1 MMTPERSSDEVVR
14 HARELRE
21 KQIQDCSRGAEQMIA
36 AKMKAGKPSRDA
48 IARLIAEE
56 FDELNP

>member
-1 MMTPERSSDEVVR
+1 
-14 HARELRE
+14 
-21 KQIQDCSRGAEQMIA
+21 MIA